1 MLKRVVFVALV
12 LIAGFSYAFAEDNF
26 KIETS
31 PEFKQRMDIVESR
44 VQEPASNFGYR
55 TVRLTV
61 QPKQP
66 GDRPVIWAK
75 FYDADGNLLETIWD
89 RVKGDGQQKCK
100 FDYMDVKSNA
110 TRIEISVENQQ

>member
-1 MLKRVVFVALV
+1 MFKRLILVVSV
-12 LIAGFSYAFAEDNF
+12 LIVGFSTAYAEDNF

-31 PEFKQRMDIVESR
+31 PELLERLNIIESR
-44 VQEPASNFGYR
+44 VQHPVSNFGYR

-66 GDRPVIWAK
+66 GDRPLIWAK
-75 FYDADGNLLETIWD
+75 FYDADGKLLETIWD
-89 RVKGDGQQKCK
+89 RIKSDDKQKCK

-110 TRIEISVENQQ
+110 TRIELSIGKDE